1 MFSMRKS
8 CSKLVSTLNSVY
20 KHGLNM
26 KAPSVRD
33 FAVFAHLGNLGLL
46 Q

>member
-1 MFSMRKS
+1 MFSMAKP

-33 FAVFAHLGNLGLL
+33 FPLFAHLGNLGPL